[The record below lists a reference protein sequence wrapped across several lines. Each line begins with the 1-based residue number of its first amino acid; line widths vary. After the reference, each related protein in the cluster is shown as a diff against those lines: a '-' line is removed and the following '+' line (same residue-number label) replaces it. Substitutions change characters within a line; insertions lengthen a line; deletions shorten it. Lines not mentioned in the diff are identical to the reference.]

1 MIELIQIKERGPT
14 PRGMQRTWNA
24 SSKVAFLEAAEFFD
38 DHLRDRRFTHTHARA
53 AGYKRRKGE
62 LQPEGS
68 KSFRRSYTGRK
79 KRQFG
84 HTRPLEFSG
93 KTRDRLRS
101 GGRRTSTSKG
111 ARISYHQASVF
122 NFRHPKS
129 QIDMAAEFRTI
140 LPEENQQ
147 LALAYDRRLDRE
159 LDDANFKPAG

>member
-1 MIELIQIKERGPT
+1 MIEFIKIEERGPA
-14 PRGMQRTWNA
+14 PRGMKRIWKAA
-24 SSKVAFLEAAEFFD
+24 SKEAWLSAGEFFD
-38 DHLRDRRFTHTHARA
+38 DHLRDRRFTHAHARA

-79 KRQFG
+79 ARQFK

-101 GGRRTSTSKG
+101 GGRYRVSG
-111 ARISYHQASVF
+111 DRQNLRISYSQASVF
-122 NFRHPKS
+122 NFKPPKS

-159 LDDANFKPAG
+159 LADSNFQK